1 MSISV
6 VSDRVRRI
14 RGRAAAAAVVA
25 AAVAKFR
32 ANCSVGVVDVGIC
45 EKKISAL
52 ISRQKT

>member
-1 MSISV
+1 V

-14 RGRAAAAAVVA
+14 RGRAAAAAVA
-25 AAVAKFR
+25 AAAA

-45 EKKISAL
+45 EKKISAY